1 MVSFA
6 VANNV
11 GPIFIRKVSSAQ
23 GKAMASQLD
32 IGYIEAC
39 PKSPPMN
46 ISETFSK
53 LCEMIKNARIK
64 VRGGRLSVLFEYIK
78 SFL

>member
-1 MVSFA
+1 
-6 VANNV
+6 
-11 GPIFIRKVSSAQ
+11 
-23 GKAMASQLD
+23 MASQLD

-64 VRGGRLSVLFEYIK
+64 NYFLFNIAITAFSFKTDTIPNEIMVTIDKLVTNFKNSVFV
-78 SFL
+78 